1 MYNYKNIL
9 LFIIFY
15 FSLIA
20 GYILNENL
28 NYGSYYDWVNAYV
41 PVLKGFS
48 KNFLET
54 FLNYEKYGHRHSPL
68 YLILLS
74 YMVKLG
80 ISFDFVR
87 LIHLHLCLSLIFL
100 FYKCLKLKFK
110 EINNNTLQLLSFFIF
125 LSPTFRS
132 LAIWPDSRI
141 IGLIF
146 FTLSIYFFLK
156 FLDANKESYK
166 FALYSGVSL
175 IFSSYIS
182 PNFSL
187 FSIFFYYFFFKNLK
201 LSNFF
206 YLIFISALLSMPM
219 IYYLFVLDINF
230 ITAGKTPSA
239 FGSTSSLNFNFSNK
253 ILIIST
259 ILTFH
264 LLPVIFYLIDKKQFF
279 LFLKKRVI
287 VIFLFLILLIYF
299 FNYEMNFTGGGIF
312 FQISNILFN
321 NNILFYLSCF
331 FSLILIAFI
340 SKINFS
346 NLLLIILTIFSNVQN
361 SIYHKYYEPFFLLII
376 FLLFKNLNYKNFFSK
391 KNNIL
396 YLYLFSLFYILLRLV
411 KNFYFA

>member
-1 MYNYKNIL
+1 
-9 LFIIFY
+9 
-15 FSLIA
+15 
-20 GYILNENL
+20 
-28 NYGSYYDWVNAYV
+28 
-41 PVLKGFS
+41 
-48 KNFLET
+48 
-54 FLNYEKYGHRHSPL
+54 
-68 YLILLS
+68 
-74 YMVKLG
+74 MVKLG

-146 FTLSIYFFLK
+146 FILSIYFFLK

-166 FALYSGVSL
+166 FALYSGVTL

-206 YLIFISALLSMPM
+206 YLIFISVLLSVPM
-219 IYYLFVLDINF
+219 IFYLFVLDINF

-239 FGSTSSLNFNFSNK
+239 FGSTTSLNFNFSNK
-253 ILIIST
+253 IMIIST

-279 LFLKKRVI
+279 LFLKKRII

-299 FNYEMNFTGGGIF
+299 FNYEINFTGGGVF
-312 FQISNILFN
+312 FSNIK
-321 NNILFYLSCF
+321 Y
-331 FSLILIAFI
+331 FI
-340 SKINFS
+340 
-346 NLLLIILTIFSNVQN
+346 
-361 SIYHKYYEPFFLLII
+361 
-376 FLLFKNLNYKNFFSK
+376 
-391 KNNIL
+391 
-396 YLYLFSLFYILLRLV
+396 
-411 KNFYFA
+411 